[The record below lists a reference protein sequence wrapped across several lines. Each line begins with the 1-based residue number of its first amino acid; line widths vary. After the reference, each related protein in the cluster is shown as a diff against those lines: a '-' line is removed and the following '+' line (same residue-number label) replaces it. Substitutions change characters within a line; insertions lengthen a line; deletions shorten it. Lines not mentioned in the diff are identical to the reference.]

1 MEHSFSWSYQLSK
14 NPIKILIIDDEP
26 LIRRAFQKLFQKEQ
40 YEVFLAEDGLKGVE
54 LWEKEKPDCVFL
66 DVIMPGL
73 NGWEVLEKKGDF
85 SGAKVQM
92 MSAYTGD
99 LQDKKIWIEKID
111 GFLQKP
117 FEDIMKIKNWVDGL
131 K

>member
-1 MEHSFSWSYQLSK
+1 MKS
-14 NPIKILIIDDEP
+14 PIKILVIDDEP
-26 LIRRAFQKLFQKEQ
+26 LIRRAFQKLFQGSQ
-40 YEVFLAEDGLKGVE
+40 YQVFLAEDGPRGVE
-54 LWEKEKPDCVFL
+54 IWEIERPDCVFL

-85 SGAKVQM
+85 FGAKVQM

-99 LQDKKIWIEKID
+99 LHGKKKWIEKID

-117 FEDIMKIKNWVDGL
+117 FEDIIKIRSWVDGL

>member
-1 MEHSFSWSYQLSK
+1 MSEV
-14 NPIKILIIDDEP
+14 IKILIIDDEP
-26 LIRRAFQKLFQKEQ
+26 LIRRAFQKLFQGPAYQ
-40 YEVFLAEDGLKGVE
+40 VFLAEDGQRGHE

-85 SGAKVQM
+85 SGTHVQM

-99 LQDKKIWIEKID
+99 LEGKKQWIEKID

-117 FEDIMKIKNWVDGL
+117 FEDIAMIKSWVDGL
-131 K
+131 KK

>member
-1 MEHSFSWSYQLSK
+1 MK
-14 NPIKILIIDDEP
+14 KTIKILVIDDEP
-26 LIRRAFQKLFQKEQ
+26 LIRRAFQKLFQGDQ
-40 YEVFLAEDGLKGVE
+40 YEVMLAEDGLKGLE
-54 LWEKEKPDCVFL
+54 MWQKEKPECVFL

-99 LQDKKIWIEKID
+99 LQGKKQWIEKID

-117 FEDIMKIKNWVDGL
+117 FEDILKIRSWVDGL

>member
-1 MEHSFSWSYQLSK
+1 MQNL
-14 NPIKILIIDDEP
+14 IKILVIDDEP
-26 LIRRAFQKLFQKEQ
+26 LIRRAFQKLFQGPKYQ
-40 YEVFLAEDGLKGVE
+40 VFLAEDGLKGYE
-54 LWEKEKPDCVFL
+54 LWEKERPDCVFL

-99 LQDKKIWIEKID
+99 LHDKKIWIEKID

-117 FEDIMKIKNWVDGL
+117 FEDIMKIKSWVDGL

>member
-1 MEHSFSWSYQLSK
+1 LSK
-14 NPIKILIIDDEP
+14 IINSPNLRPIKILVIDDEP
-26 LIRRAFQKLFQKEQ
+26 LIRRAFQKLFQGDK
-40 YEVFLAEDGLKGVE
+40 YEVFLAEDGLVGHE
-54 LWEKEKPDCVFL
+54 LWERVRPDCVFL

-73 NGWEVLEKKGDF
+73 NGWEVLEKKDDF

-99 LQDKKIWIEKID
+99 LHDKKRWIEKID

-117 FEDIMKIKNWVDGL
+117 FEDIMKIKSWVDGL
-131 K
+131 R

>member
-1 MEHSFSWSYQLSK
+1 LQD
-14 NPIKILIIDDEP
+14 PIKILVIDDEP
-26 LIRRAFQKLFQKEQ
+26 LIRRAFQKLFQGPQ
-40 YEVFLAEDGLKGVE
+40 YQVLLAEDGLKGHE

-99 LQDKKIWIEKID
+99 LHGKLKWIEKID

-117 FEDIMKIKNWVDGL
+117 FEDIMKIRSWVDGL
-131 K
+131 KK

>member
-1 MEHSFSWSYQLSK
+1 MQ

-26 LIRRAFQKLFQKEQ
+26 LIRRAFQKLFQGPRYQ
-40 YEVFLAEDGLKGVE
+40 VFLAEDGLIGYA

-66 DVIMPGL
+66 DIIMPGL

-85 SGAKVQM
+85 SGAQVQM

-99 LQDKKIWIEKID
+99 LHDKKVWIEKIH

-117 FEDIMKIKNWVDGL
+117 FEDIMKIKSWVDSL
-131 K
+131 R

>member
-1 MEHSFSWSYQLSK
+1 MSK
-14 NPIKILIIDDEP
+14 VIKILVIDDEP
-26 LIRRAFQKLFQKEQ
+26 LIRRAFQKLFQGPQ
-40 YEVFLAEDGLKGVE
+40 YQVLLAEDGTKGHE
-54 LWEKEKPDCVFL
+54 IWEKERPDCVFL
-66 DVIMPGL
+66 DVIMPAL

-99 LQDKKIWIEKID
+99 LNDKKKWIEKID

-117 FEDIMKIKNWVDGL
+117 FEDINMIKNWVDNLG
-131 K
+131 

>member
-1 MEHSFSWSYQLSK
+1 MKST
-14 NPIKILIIDDEP
+14 IKILIIDDEP
-26 LIRRAFQKLFQKEQ
+26 LIRRAFQKLFQGPQ
-40 YEVFLAEDGLKGVE
+40 YEVFLAEDGVKGVE
-54 LWEKEKPDCVFL
+54 GWEKEKPDCVFL

-73 NGWEVLEKKGDF
+73 NGWEVLEKKGNF
-85 SGAKVQM
+85 SSTKVQM

-99 LQDKKIWIEKID
+99 LQDKKVWIEKID

-117 FEDIMKIKNWVDGL
+117 FEDILKIKSWVDQL

>member
-1 MEHSFSWSYQLSK
+1 MPQ
-14 NPIKILIIDDEP
+14 PIKILIIDDEP
-26 LIRRAFQKLFQKEQ
+26 LIRRAFEKLFQGPQ
-40 YEVFLAEDGLKGVE
+40 YQVFLAEDGLKGHE
-54 LWEKEKPDCVFL
+54 LWEKERPDCVFL

-85 SGAKVQM
+85 SGAKVKM

-99 LQDKKIWIEKID
+99 LQDNKKWIERID

-117 FEDIMKIKNWVDGL
+117 FEDIMMIKSWVDSL

>member
-1 MEHSFSWSYQLSK
+1 LK
-14 NPIKILIIDDEP
+14 KVIKILVIDDEP
-26 LIRRAFQKLFQKEQ
+26 LIRRAFQKLFQADDYQ
-40 YEVFLAEDGLKGVE
+40 VIVAEDGTQGYE
-54 LWEKEKPDCVFL
+54 LWVSEKPDCVFL

-85 SGAKVQM
+85 FGAQVQM

-99 LQDKKIWIEKID
+99 LSDKKKWIEKIQ

-117 FEDIMKIKNWVDGL
+117 FDDISQIKQWVDRL